1 MEEVGEVPVEA
12 VKPKQKR
19 TRKAFAGLEIKVGT
33 KKYRGDSYQI
43 TTQFLIVKRGTT
55 LTYVALNAVP
65 SFEIRDGRAKPE
77 GVARRMEMLATPIL
91 SAVPALPNASGGPPG
106 AGYMHPDRNR
116 ELEALMGPSI

>member
-1 MEEVGEVPVEA
+1 MEEVGEVPFEA

-19 TRKAFAGLEIKVGT
+19 TRKAFAGLEIRVGT

-65 SFEIRDGRAKPE
+65 SFEIRDGRPTVQ
-77 GVARRMEMLATPIL
+77 GLPVGNPVLF
-91 SAVPALPNASGGPPG
+91 AVPAMPNASGGPPG